1 MTTSFA
7 DHLEARFEK
16 EGYVRLGRLLS
27 DDELSALCRRSDDL
41 MLGNVVIDGI
51 VFQLDPESR
60 RYGNLPGGTAGPS
73 QPSLGYRRIDELHL
87 DPLFLAY
94 MQHPSSATSPAAASA
109 RTSPCSARCS

>member
-7 DHLEARFEK
+7 DHLEARFGK

-60 RYGNLPGGTAGPS
+60 RYGNLPGEPPVPPS
-73 QPSLGYRRIDELHL
+73 PPSATGASTSSTSIRCSS
-87 DPLFLAY
+87 PTCST
-94 MQHPSSATSPAAASA
+94 PSSAT
-109 RTSPCSARCS
+109 